1 MDQEQIIV
9 TVPPQH
15 LNALRGRHVT
25 AAHLAYRLGKG
36 PRLYRAAC
44 LPARPGGLMVIGQG
58 DHNYPG
64 PIEPFC
70 RELVAECANRGF
82 RGVLLDLDARLPF
95 LEQLANQMDSVL
107 ASRGLEFLVPEAYG
121 DHAPNAKVLIS
132 SALSGG
138 TLSGR
143 LQEAGERFG
152 RDRVALA
159 LERTAEDFFLPSPT
173 GCGEPL
179 SPEGLERLLDEL
191 RPSVFFSGGLCARYF
206 TYLSK
211 DGSPHFVLFDDGD
224 TMRRKLEV
232 GRRVGVTTFLLPY
245 TELSNCLPIDGRA
258 VRG

>member
-15 LNALRGRHVT
+15 LGELRGRSVT

-36 PRLYRAAC
+36 PRLCRAAC

-70 RELVAECANRGF
+70 RELMAECSSRGF

-95 LEQLANQMDSVL
+95 LEQLASRLDSLL
-107 ASRGLEFLVPEAYG
+107 AGHGLEFFVPEPYG
-121 DHAPNAKVLIS
+121 DRAPNAKVMIS

-143 LQEAGERFG
+143 LREARERFG

-173 GCGEPL
+173 GCGDPL
-179 SPEGLERLLDEL
+179 SPEQLERLLDEL
-191 RPSVFFSGGLCARYF
+191 RPSVFFSAGLCARYF
-206 TYLSK
+206 TYLAR
-211 DGSPHFVLFDDGD
+211 DGSPHFVLFDDRD
-224 TMRRKLEV
+224 TMARKLEV
-232 GRRVGVTTFLLPY
+232 GRRAGVHTFLLPY
-245 TELSNCLPIDGRA
+245 TELSVCPA
-258 VRG
+258 H